1 MQIASH
7 PDVDRRD
14 NMTKNVILLVDDDPV
29 FTQFTQN
36 ILAEKEM
43 KVITAFNKAEGLE
56 MFERHHPDC
65 VILDIFLPDGSG
77 VDLIKPVRVS
87 DPKVPV
93 IMVSGQS
100 EVDEVVRAMKDGA
113 NDYIKKPFRGE
124 ELLLKIQMVLEAT
137 QTKWE
142 LDALK
147 TQSRA
152 EEEYKLLFSLSDRMN
167 KVQAI
172 VDQVA
177 NTDITVLITGE
188 SGTGKELV
196 AKALHK
202 SSERAG
208 EPFIKVNCAAL
219 PRELLESELFG
230 FEKGAFTG
238 AHRRKYGR
246 FEMAQNGTIFLDEI
260 SEMHPDLQSKLLHV
274 LQEKK
279 FYRIGG
285 EREVNVNC
293 RILTATNKKLEDMVD
308 DGRFRRDLFYRIN
321 VVNIVVPP
329 LRDRK
334 DDIPLLANHFL
345 KRYEEM
351 YNRDSV
357 EVSARLM
364 EMFLDYSWPGNVR
377 ELENN
382 IKRLIILG
390 NEAQLISELVRKR
403 QGGSTSLLPG
413 KDEEIGHG
421 TNIPPVPLVPTF
433 QKGSGEEVMVLPDKS
448 TLKEVAKIAQRKAE
462 RELIEKVLEQTR
474 WNRRKAAQILDISY
488 KALLYKIK
496 ECGLDRV

>member
-1 MQIASH
+1 
-7 PDVDRRD
+7 
-14 NMTKNVILLVDDDPV
+14 MTQNLVLLVDDDPV
-29 FTQFTQN
+29 FAQFTQN
-36 ILAEKEM
+36 ILTEKGI
-43 KVITAFNKAEGLE
+43 KVVTAFNKAEALDL
-56 MFERHHPDC
+56 FERHHPSC
-65 VILDIFLPDGSG
+65 AILDIFLPDGSG
-77 VDLIKPVRVS
+77 VDLIKPMRAIDSKTPIV
-87 DPKVPV
+87 
-93 IMVSGQS
+93 MVSGQS
-100 EVDEVVRAMKDGA
+100 EVDDVVRAMKEGA

-124 ELLLKIQMVLEAT
+124 ELLIKIQMVLDST
-137 QTKWE
+137 KTKWE
-142 LDALK
+142 LETLK
-147 TQSRA
+147 TQVRVD
-152 EEEYKLLFSLSDRMN
+152 EEYRLLFSLSDRMS

-202 SSERAG
+202 ASDRVG

-246 FEMAQNGTIFLDEI
+246 FEIAQNGTILLDEI

-274 LQEKK
+274 LQEKQ

-285 EREVNVNC
+285 EREVKVNC
-293 RILTATNKKLEDMVD
+293 RIINATNKKLEEMVD
-308 DGRFRRDLFYRIN
+308 EGRFRRDLFYRIN

-329 LRDRK
+329 LRERK
-334 DDIPLLANHFL
+334 EDIPLLAEYFL

-351 YNRDSV
+351 YNRDSFKI
-357 EVSARLM
+357 SPRLM
-364 EMFLDYSWPGNVR
+364 EMFLNYAWPGNVR

-390 NEAQLISELVRKR
+390 NEAQLITEMERKR
-403 QGGSTSLLPG
+403 ENGHLVAIPAGDRGGYLPRPEAA
-413 KDEEIGHG
+413 DR
-421 TNIPPVPLVPTF
+421 IPAAIWNTGNNQNDLSIP
-433 QKGSGEEVMVLPDKS
+433 EKS
-448 TLKEVAKIAQRKAE
+448 TLKEVAKFAQRNAE
-462 RELIEKVLEQTR
+462 RELIERVLRQTR

-496 ECGLDRV
+496 ECGLNQE

>member
-1 MQIASH
+1 MPQ
-7 PDVDRRD
+7 
-14 NMTKNVILLVDDDPV
+14 NVILLVDDDPV
-29 FTQFTQN
+29 FTRFTEK
-36 ILAEKEM
+36 ILTEGGM
-43 KVITAFNKAEGLE
+43 KVVPAFNKAEGLAK
-56 MFERHHPDC
+56 FEEHHPSC

-77 VDLIKPVRVS
+77 VDMIKPFRAAA
-87 DPKVPV
+87 PKVPI

-100 EVDEVVRAMKDGA
+100 EVDDVVRAMKDGA

-137 QTKWE
+137 RTRWE
-142 LDALK
+142 LDELK

-172 VDQVA
+172 LDQVA

-202 SSERAG
+202 SSERVG

-260 SEMHPDLQSKLLHV
+260 SEMHMDLQSKLLHV
-274 LQEKK
+274 LQERQ
-279 FYRIGG
+279 FYRVGG
-285 EREVNVNC
+285 EREVKVNC
-293 RILTATNKKLEDMVD
+293 RILTATNKNLEDLVD

-329 LRDRK
+329 LRERK
-334 DDIPLLANHFL
+334 EDIPLLADYFL

-357 EVSARLM
+357 KISPKLM
-364 EMFLDYSWPGNVR
+364 EMFMEYAWPGNVR

-382 IKRLIILG
+382 IKRLIILA
-390 NEAQLISELVRKR
+390 NEGQLVSEFNRKR
-403 QGGSTSLLPG
+403 QESSLAAIPAR
-413 KDEEIGHG
+413 EERIGIG
-421 TNIPPVPLVPTF
+421 TNAAPMTAAQGPWRE
-433 QKGSGEEVMVLPDKS
+433 KGEEELVLPDKA

-462 RELIEKVLEQTR
+462 KELIGRVLDQTR

-496 ECGLDRV
+496 ECGLNQE